1 MKVSYK
7 ASWWIPLII
16 DIDEKN
22 INFIMYLFEKDENSI
37 VNQALLVSINVHSN
51 GNTNKCS

>member
-1 MKVSYK
+1 M
-7 ASWWIPLII
+7 PLII